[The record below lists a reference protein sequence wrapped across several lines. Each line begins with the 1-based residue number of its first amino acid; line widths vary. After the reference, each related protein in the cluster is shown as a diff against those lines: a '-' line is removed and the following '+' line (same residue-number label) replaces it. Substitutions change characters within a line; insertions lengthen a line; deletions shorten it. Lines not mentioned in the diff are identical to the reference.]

1 MAMIDDLC
9 DQLARDVLAA
19 MDETGDERL
28 NEKILKILLDVSPT
42 TQETYLKS
50 FRVLVAERRARTF
63 LTQVLA
69 ASRTGASA
77 PAGPRIVQDGGH

>member
-28 NEKILKILLDVSPT
+28 HDKISKILIDVSPT
-42 TQETYLKS
+42 TQEVYLKAI
-50 FRVLVAERRARTF
+50 RVLLAERRARAF
-63 LTQVLA
+63 LDQTLKA
-69 ASRTGASA
+69 KREGMAA
-77 PAGPRIVQDGGH
+77 PAGPRDLGSGH

>member
-19 MDETGDERL
+19 MDETGDDRL

-42 TQETYLKS
+42 TQEVYQKS
-50 FRVLVAERRARTF
+50 FRVLVAERRARAF
-63 LTQVLA
+63 LDQVLKAKREGTA
-69 ASRTGASA
+69 A
-77 PAGPRIVQDGGH
+77 PEGPRMMLDTGH

>member
-28 NEKILKILLDVSPT
+28 HDKISRILIDVSPT
-42 TQETYLKS
+42 TQEIYLKAI
-50 FRVLVAERRARTF
+50 RVLLAERRARAF
-63 LTQVLA
+63 LDQTLA
-69 ASRTGASA
+69 AKRAGTAA
-77 PAGPRIVQDGGH
+77 PAGPRDTGGGH

>member
-28 NEKILKILLDVSPT
+28 HDKISRILIDVSPT
-42 TQETYLKS
+42 TQEIYLKAI
-50 FRVLVAERRARTF
+50 RVLLAERRARAF
-63 LTQVLA
+63 LDQVLSAKREGRA
-69 ASRTGASA
+69 APS
-77 PAGPRIVQDGGH
+77 GPRDTGGGH

>member
-19 MDETGDERL
+19 MDETGDDRL

-42 TQETYLKS
+42 TQEVYLKS
-50 FRVLVAERRARTF
+50 FRVLVAERRARAF
-63 LTQVLA
+63 LNQTLKAKREGTA
-69 ASRTGASA
+69 A
-77 PAGPRIVQDGGH
+77 PEGPRIVQDTGH